1 MLSDEIKEFFHGD
14 VAIDDATLTKFSR
27 DYSLFKVRPAIVV
40 FPRDIDDVKNL
51 VKFVA
56 CKKVA
61 RAAGEVG
68 ACGEMAEDISLTGRS
83 AGTDMTGGPLSQSII
98 VSFTKYFN
106 KILSI
111 GAAEYGGARQVGGV
125 GHTPDPV
132 SDVAEARVQPGVY
145 FRDFEKKLVARGL
158 LYPPYPASKELC
170 ALGGMVNNNS
180 GGEKTLAYGKTED
193 YVRAVNIV
201 LSDGEVH
208 TIWPLAGVALAAK
221 LNEQSFEG
229 DLYRKLYALIDTNY
243 DEIMKAKPDVSKNS
257 AGYYLWNVWNR
268 ETGVFDLT
276 RLIVG
281 SQGTLGLL
289 TEAKLGLIRAKKY
302 SRLAVVFLKTLDPVG
317 DLVEEVLKFK
327 PESIESYDDKTIEV
341 AVKLWRQVLGS
352 MKGNLFKLAWQFLPE
367 AWMVLRGGMPKMI
380 MLIELTGDD
389 EKALVGQLEQLGV
402 AIVTFAK
409 KSATKYPKLGAHAGI
424 QVKLLRNESDEEKY
438 WTIRRES
445 FALLH
450 NNTTG
455 KDTAP
460 FIDDFVVKPEYIA
473 EVLPKVNAI
482 LEPYKK
488 DVVYTIAGHPGNGNF
503 HIIPL
508 MDLKD
513 PRVRA
518 LIPKISEQVYQLIF
532 QYHGSITGEHND
544 GLIRTP
550 YLEEM
555 YGPKIVA
562 LFAEVKRI
570 FDPLDIFNPGKK
582 VGGSLQYSNEHIAA
596 TG

>member
-1 MLSDEIKEFFHGD
+1 MISDEIKEFLHGD

-27 DYSLFKVRPAIVV
+27 DYSVFDVRPQMVV
-40 FPRDIDDVKNL
+40 FPKDVEDVKNL
-51 VKFVA
+51 VKFVTA
-56 CKKVA
+56 KK
-61 RAAGEVG
+61 AAGET
-68 ACGEMAEDISLTGRS
+68 ISLTGRS
-83 AGTDMTGGPLSQSII
+83 AGTDMTGGPLTQSIV

-106 KILSI
+106 HIVDI
-111 GAAEYGGARQVGGV
+111 GPAVDSPTDA
-125 GHTPDPV
+125 
-132 SDVAEARVQPGVY
+132 AEARVEPGVY
-145 FRDFEKKLVARGL
+145 FRDFEKELTKRGL
-158 LYPPYPASKELC
+158 LYPPYPASKDLC

-193 YVRAVNIV
+193 YVRAVNLV
-201 LSDGEVH
+201 MSDGEVH
-208 TIWPLAGVALAAK
+208 TIWPLAGEALQAK
-221 LNEQSFEG
+221 LKEQSFEG
-229 DLYRKLYALIDTNY
+229 DLYRKLYTLIETNY
-243 DEIMKAKPDVSKNS
+243 DEIMKAKPTVSKNS

-281 SQGTLGLL
+281 SQGTFGML
-289 TEAKLGLIRAKKY
+289 TEAKLGLVNAKKH

-317 DLVEEVLKFK
+317 DLVEEVLKFH
-327 PESIESYDDKTIEV
+327 PESIESYDDKTIQV

-352 MKGNLFKLAWQFLPE
+352 MKGNIFTLAWQFLPE

-380 MLIELTGDD
+380 MLIELTGND
-389 EKALVGQLEQLGV
+389 EQALVAQLEQLGV
-402 AIVTFAK
+402 AIEKFA
-409 KSATKYPKLGAHAGI
+409 TTHAGI
-424 QVKLLRNESDEEKY
+424 QVKLLKKESDEEKY

-460 FIDDFVVKPEYIA
+460 FIDDFVVQPKDMH

-482 LEPYKK
+482 LDKYKA
-488 DVVYTIAGHPGNGNF
+488 DLIYTIAGHPGNGNF

-508 MDLKD
+508 MNLKD

-518 LIPKISEQVYQLIF
+518 LIPKISEEVYQLIF

-550 YLEEM
+550 YLVEM
-555 YGPKIVA
+555 YGSKIIA
-562 LFAEVKRI
+562 LFQQTKDI
-570 FDPLDIFNPGKK
+570 FDPLNIFNPGKK
-582 VGGSLQYSNEHIAA
+582 VGGSLQYSDDHIAA
-596 TG
+596 TQ